1 MWKRFHMKAAGA
13 AGLGACLC
21 ASLGLACRVISP
33 GALRGFFPV
42 RDSRILVVDDDAEM
56 QELVAWTLRREGWQV
71 ESALTAAEAAR
82 LLMHNRPD
90 LVVLDVMLPD
100 GNGLDLLGQWRA
112 LYPDMAILM
121 LSALGESP
129 DRVRGL
135 DRGADDYLPKPFEK
149 AELVSRLRA
158 LLRRRQQLVRLSSS
172 EFVGLGL
179 RLDRVRREVTLNGQ
193 RLVLTDAEFKLLE
206 ALLRDPVAVLSR
218 ETLNAAV
225 QSGAY
230 RPQDRTVDTQI
241 YRLRG
246 KLRAA
251 DPQGQWISTARG
263 QGYALVSSQ
272 PSESI

>member
-1 MWKRFHMKAAGA
+1 M
-13 AGLGACLC
+13 
-21 ASLGLACRVISP
+21 
-33 GALRGFFPV
+33 
-42 RDSRILVVDDDAEM
+42 RDSTILVVDDDAEM

-90 LVVLDVMLPD
+90 VVVLDVMLPD
-100 GNGLDLLGQWRA
+100 GSGLDLLGQWRA

-158 LLRRRQQLVRLSSS
+158 LLRRRQQLARLSSS
-172 EFVGLGL
+172 EFVALGL

-206 ALLRDPVAVLSR
+206 ALSHEPGAVLSR
-218 ETLNAAV
+218 EMLNAAM
-225 QSGAY
+225 QPGAY
-230 RPQDRTVDTQI
+230 RPQGRTVDSQI
-241 YRLRG
+241 YRLRC
-246 KLRAA
+246 KLQAA
-251 DPQGQWISTARG
+251 DPQGQWISTVRG
-263 QGYALVSSQ
+263 QGYALLSSQ
-272 PSESI
+272 PSEPI

>member
-1 MWKRFHMKAAGA
+1 M
-13 AGLGACLC
+13 
-21 ASLGLACRVISP
+21 
-33 GALRGFFPV
+33 
-42 RDSRILVVDDDAEM
+42 RDSTILVVDDDAEM

-90 LVVLDVMLPD
+90 VVVLDVMLPD
-100 GNGLDLLGQWRA
+100 GSGLDLLGQWRA

-158 LLRRRQQLVRLSSS
+158 LLRRRQQLARLSSS
-172 EFVGLGL
+172 EFQVLGL

-193 RLVLTDAEFKLLE
+193 RLVLTEVEFKLLE

-218 ETLNAAV
+218 EALNAAM

-251 DPQGQWISTARG
+251 DPQGQWISTVRG
-263 QGYALVSSQ
+263 QGYALLSSQ
-272 PSESI
+272 PSEPI